1 MVRRQMLLAALAA
14 TSTALSTMR
23 REAAQDDLRT
33 IEVAPGVTQIVT
45 EEKKWEL
52 IQVSDLKKKNEK
64 HGHILS
70 PLCEF

>member
-52 IQVSDLKKKNEK
+52 LQVSDKKKTEK

>member
-23 REAAQDDLRT
+23 RESALDDLRT

-52 IQVSDLKKKNEK
+52 IKVSQER
-64 HGHILS
+64 
-70 PLCEF
+70 